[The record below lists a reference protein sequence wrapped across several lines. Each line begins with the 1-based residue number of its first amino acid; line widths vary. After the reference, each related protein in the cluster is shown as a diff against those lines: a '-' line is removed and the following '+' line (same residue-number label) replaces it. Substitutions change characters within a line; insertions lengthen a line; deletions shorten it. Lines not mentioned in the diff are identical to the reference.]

1 MTALRRTAWTRTWRE
16 VGLVVAWWPLGWAL
30 VVVAV
35 ELARARVDPG
45 LLATLAVLGPLGT
58 ALLLALFRAGETLRW
73 HPGADRATLLTTLMA
88 DLVVLLAS
96 LGLVWRT
103 PWNAVPLLALA
114 AVALVLALVNLT
126 RGSAGPA
133 ARRRVALAVLAS
145 LLLAGGG
152 GAAIVASALSALQQ
166 TGGHALSREPPP
178 PAVR

>member
-1 MTALRRTAWTRTWRE
+1 MRAWRE

-30 VVVAV
+30 VVVAA
-35 ELARARVDPG
+35 ELARGQADPG

-58 ALLLALFRAGETLRW
+58 ALLLALFRGGETLRW
-73 HPGADRATLLTTLMA
+73 HPGADQATLLATLMA
-88 DLVVLLAS
+88 DLGVLLAS

-114 AVALVLALVNLT
+114 AVALVLALVNLA
-126 RGSAGPA
+126 RGSARWSVRPV
-133 ARRRVALAVLAS
+133 ARTRVVLAALVF

-166 TGGHALSREPPP
+166 TGGRALSREPPP